1 MRDIW
6 TWTLKSPD
14 YVRIP
19 SSYSRTQKC
28 HKHRD
33 HKTME
38 WLEWASFLSQFFMV
52 LNVIFAWVTV
62 NRHVTRWKVKEHG
75 RHFWTFFFVFLLV
88 SGISVI
94 SRTTEKMFA
103 IRSLLALPFSST
115 GHWIAGAACAPT
127 LVGGDSFSAINL
139 TAQRWKRNQ
148 KWRKRKPIGAPRS
161 RKMKYY
167 VKQPTPIVPDE
178 LSELFWRN
186 AHYKTECNALQ

>member
-1 MRDIW
+1 
-6 TWTLKSPD
+6 
-14 YVRIP
+14 
-19 SSYSRTQKC
+19 
-28 HKHRD
+28 
-33 HKTME
+33 ME
-38 WLEWASFLSQFFMV
+38 RLEWACFLSQFFMV
-52 LNVIFAWVTV
+52 TERYICMDY
-62 NRHVTRWKVKEHG
+62 RKQICDKVKIE
-75 RHFWTFFFVFLLV
+75 RAWKTFWTFFIVFLLV
-88 SGISVI
+88 LGIDVI
-94 SRTTEKMFA
+94 SRTIEKMFA

-167 VKQPTPIVPDE
+167 VKQPTPIVPEE